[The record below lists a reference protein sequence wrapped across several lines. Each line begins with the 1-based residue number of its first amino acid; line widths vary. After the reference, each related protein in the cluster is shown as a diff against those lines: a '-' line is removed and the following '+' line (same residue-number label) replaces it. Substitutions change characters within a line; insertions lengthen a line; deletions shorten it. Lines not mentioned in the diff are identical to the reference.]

1 MKTSALQEFLR
12 SLAAPL
18 AAIGVAP
25 KSLDDLHTAAQSLEP
40 FKDLDLEQ
48 LVDFLRR
55 AADFRR
61 DGKVPA
67 LSVSGL
73 DQITSAARSLSED
86 VHLVGAGGAVV
97 EGQIESRIA
106 QGQRDLQSGLDTL
119 SRQFGLTLK
128 FGQDKKWLSS
138 LQAKAKSTRMVESF
152 RRLAAQITEPAS
164 FKSESVESG
173 VEALA
178 ASDAKV
184 LKAAATELG
193 VSGTRTGKAFVESV
207 LVKLTGIDNKP
218 QKATKK
224 PKPSEPTA
232 SDEQVEAMI
241 RTLQNLVARA
251 KVPSSVA
258 DAEIEVVLL
267 RVSSEFSTDQQKAIA
282 KRVTGNGGRSAK
294 DAIER
299 LRADLTAVKRLL
311 ESQRV

>member
-12 SLAAPL
+12 SLASPL
-18 AAIGVAP
+18 ATIGVAP
-25 KSLDDLHTAAQSLEP
+25 KSLDDLHTAAQAMEP

-48 LVDFLRR
+48 LADFLRR

-61 DGKVPA
+61 NGEVPA

-73 DQITSAARSLSED
+73 DQVTSAARSLSED
-86 VHLVGAGGAVV
+86 VHLLGASDVAV

-128 FGQDKKWLSS
+128 FGQDKKWLSG
-138 LQAKAKSTRMVESF
+138 LQARAKSTRMVESF
-152 RRLAAQITEPAS
+152 RRLASQITGPAS
-164 FKSESVESG
+164 YQAESVASG

-178 ASDAKV
+178 ASDAKS

-193 VSGTRTGKAFVESV
+193 VSGSKTGKAFVESV

-218 QKATKK
+218 PKAPKK

-232 SDEQVEAMI
+232 SDDQVEGMI

-251 KVPSSVA
+251 KDPSSVA
-258 DAEIEVVLL
+258 DAEIEAALL
-267 RVSSEFSTDQQKAIA
+267 RVSSEFSTDQQRAIA
-282 KRVTGNGGRSAK
+282 KRVTGNGGRTAK